1 MHVITDER
9 CLGYSQPGHPE
20 RPQRVAGTLAL
31 LREQREIEIIWEEPL
46 AVTDEAIAHAHEQA
60 HLQHIANPNGPLDG
74 DTPDYPKIDAHARR
88 SIGGGLRAL
97 ELAREGKPNFSLLRP
112 PGHHATR
119 EQAMGFCYFNSIAI
133 TALAARAAG
142 VEKVAVFD
150 FDVHHG
156 NGTEDI
162 LRTVEGTAFFSIH
175 QHPAYPGTGQKSFDN
190 CHNYTVPPDTPNDGW
205 RKTASTALADLKK
218 FNPDLLCISAGFDAY
233 KRDPLCQQQLEVE
246 DFTWIARQ
254 LRQLNKPQANLL
266 EGGYSSDLP
275 KLILAYL
282 KGLA

>member
-1 MHVITDER
+1 
-9 CLGYSQPGHPE
+9 
-20 RPQRVAGTLAL
+20 
-31 LREQREIEIIWEEPL
+31 
-46 AVTDEAIAHAHEQA
+46 
-60 HLQHIANPNGPLDG
+60 
-74 DTPDYPKIDAHARR
+74 
-88 SIGGGLRAL
+88 
-97 ELAREGKPNFSLLRP
+97 
-112 PGHHATR
+112 
-119 EQAMGFCYFNSIAI
+119 MGFCYFNSIAI

-162 LRTVEGTAFFSIH
+162 LRAVEGTAFFSIH

-218 FNPDLLCISAGFDAY
+218 FNPDLLCVSAGFDAY

>member
-46 AVTDEAIAHAHEQA
+46 AVTDEAIARAHEQA
-60 HLQHIANPNGPLDG
+60 HLQRIANPDGPLDG
-74 DTPDYPKIDAHARR
+74 DTPDYPEIDAHARR

-119 EQAMGFCYFNSIAI
+119 DQAMGFCYFNSIAI

-142 VEKVAVFD
+142 VDKVAVFD

-175 QHPAYPGTGQKSFDN
+175 QHPAYPDTGQKSFDN

-218 FNPDLLCISAGFDAY
+218 FNPDLLCVSAGFDAY

-266 EGGYSSDLP
+266 EGDYSSDLP

>member
-46 AVTDEAIAHAHEQA
+46 AVTDEAIARAHEQA
-60 HLQHIANPNGPLDG
+60 HLQRIANPDGPLDG
-74 DTPDYPKIDAHARR
+74 DTPDYPEIDAHARR

-119 EQAMGFCYFNSIAI
+119 DQAMGFCYFNSIAI
-133 TALAARAAG
+133 TALAARADG
-142 VEKVAVFD
+142 VKKVAVFD

-218 FNPDLLCISAGFDAY
+218 FNPDLICVSAGFDAY